1 MRYRF
6 AGYLFEDARG
16 LEGPGGRVPLSGRQ
30 ARLLQVLLEADGRVV
45 SKDVIAEQVWNGRPV
60 SDESIAQALHRLRAA
75 LVAPPGVGIIES
87 IYGSGVRIGVPVHQQ
102 VEAIESRVA
111 VRGGARLTAEALLTS
126 AREMSSART
135 PASLWTA
142 IDAARRAIDVDPAY
156 VAAWCAVAEL
166 ELLCAV
172 RSLVEPRLGAQRA
185 VVAAERAIALDRE
198 CVPALAVRG
207 FVAATI
213 DGQIAAGLADLE
225 RAMRIDSGYWKAR
238 GLHGW
243 ALLADDRPREAVA
256 EVRTALELNPFG
268 SWYSG
273 LYPQYLLF
281 AGEKDAALAAG
292 RDAIRRFPTIDYAY
306 FALSQIA
313 SALGL
318 HDEAIAAGR
327 RAMELAPETPQ
338 IHTSLASALAHAG
351 RRKEART
358 LIRSIEA
365 CGPPLPA
372 IWLAPAWLAL
382 GERRCA
388 VAMLELAREQ
398 GAPQCVYAR
407 YDPRFAGLPVETS
420 ARSSVEVPVRPRGP
434 TETSR

>member
-1 MRYRF
+1 
-6 AGYLFEDARG
+6 
-16 LEGPGGRVPLSGRQ
+16 
-30 ARLLQVLLEADGRVV
+30 
-45 SKDVIAEQVWNGRPV
+45 
-60 SDESIAQALHRLRAA
+60 
-75 LVAPPGVGIIES
+75 
-87 IYGSGVRIGVPVHQQ
+87 VRIGVPVHRQ
-102 VEAIESRVA
+102 VATVDSVA
-111 VRGGARLTAEALLTS
+111 AARGSARLAAEALLTS
-126 AREMSSART
+126 AREMSAART
-135 PASLWTA
+135 PTSLWTA
-142 IDAARRAIDVDPAY
+142 IEAARRAIDVDPAY

-166 ELLCAV
+166 ELLCAL
-172 RSLVEPRLGAQRA
+172 RSLAEPRLGAQRA
-185 VVAAERAIALDRE
+185 VAAAEQAIALDRE
-198 CVPALAVRG
+198 SVPALAIRG

-213 DGQIAAGLADLE
+213 DGQIAPGLSDLE

-292 RDAIRRFPTIDYAY
+292 REAIRRFPTIDYAF

-327 RAMELAPETPQ
+327 RATELAPETPQ
-338 IHTSLASALAHAG
+338 IHTSLASALARAG
-351 RRKEART
+351 RRREARA
-358 LIRSIEA
+358 LIRSIEDG
-365 CGPPLPA
+365 GPPLPA

-382 GERRCA
+382 GERRRA

-407 YDPRFAGLPVETS
+407 YDPRFAGLQVETGV
-420 ARSSVEVPVRPRGP
+420 RPLVEIPVRPRGQA
-434 TETSR
+434 ETSR